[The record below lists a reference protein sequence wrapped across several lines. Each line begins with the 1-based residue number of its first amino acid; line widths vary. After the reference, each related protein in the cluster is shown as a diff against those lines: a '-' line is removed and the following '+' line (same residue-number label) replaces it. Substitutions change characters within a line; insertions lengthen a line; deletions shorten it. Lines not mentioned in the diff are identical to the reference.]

1 MENSHDLHLRLE
13 ELKANPCSCRA
24 RTVIDK
30 NGGQIIK
37 LCGVIPCCMIKC
49 DISSRLVAL
58 ILTILPLSNVWKV
71 DIVVWASGKL
81 LHFRES
87 SDSDVV
93 QNFIFEMDT
102 KKLILECQPNMS
114 PFHEISH
121 FEFIFNT
128 I

>member
-13 ELKANPCSCRA
+13 ELKANPCSCRV

-49 DISSRLVAL
+49 DISSRLVTL

-71 DIVVWASGKL
+71 DIVVWASGKIAT
-81 LHFRES
+81 F
-87 SDSDVV
+87 
-93 QNFIFEMDT
+93 
-102 KKLILECQPNMS
+102 
-114 PFHEISH
+114 
-121 FEFIFNT
+121 
-128 I
+128 

>member
-1 MENSHDLHLRLE
+1 
-13 ELKANPCSCRA
+13 
-24 RTVIDK
+24 
-30 NGGQIIK
+30 
-37 LCGVIPCCMIKC
+37 MIKC

-121 FEFIFNT
+121 FESIFNT

>member
-1 MENSHDLHLRLE
+1 
-13 ELKANPCSCRA
+13 
-24 RTVIDK
+24 
-30 NGGQIIK
+30 
-37 LCGVIPCCMIKC
+37 MIKC

-102 KKLILECQPNMS
+102 KTLILECQPNMS

-121 FEFIFNT
+121 FEFIFN
-128 I
+128 II